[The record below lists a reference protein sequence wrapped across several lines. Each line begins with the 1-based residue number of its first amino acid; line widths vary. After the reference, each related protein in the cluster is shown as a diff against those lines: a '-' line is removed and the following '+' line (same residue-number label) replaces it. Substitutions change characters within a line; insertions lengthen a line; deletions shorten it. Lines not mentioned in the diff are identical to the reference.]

1 MHIPNDSIYHQCRV
15 NSIKSGACHTHATL
29 PLRLVLVSLLPML
42 HGELRPLWSLM
53 IYSILAGRS
62 NSPSLLLA
70 THSQTSKGS
79 NREPSFLNMKLADL
93 HACLCTL
100 DRRKRPRVLMGL
112 PVWSRILGTQ
122 DVRYAQPSAS
132 ERGKQRPA
140 DERILTRFKS
150 CIKRKVGLGVGWP
163 SIINRR

>member
-1 MHIPNDSIYHQCRV
+1 
-15 NSIKSGACHTHATL
+15 
-29 PLRLVLVSLLPML
+29 
-42 HGELRPLWSLM
+42 
-53 IYSILAGRS
+53 
-62 NSPSLLLA
+62 
-70 THSQTSKGS
+70 
-79 NREPSFLNMKLADL
+79 MKLTDL

-112 PVWSRILGTQ
+112 QVWSRILGTQ

-150 CIKRKVGLGVGWP
+150 CIKHKVCLGVGWQ
-163 SIINRR
+163 SIINRRRKRTGNIDVYPMHQACQSSARSVSSSAGGRRLGRLTLAGMIAESACGNAHDFSYEVEERSASLTYESRQLNQRPRILNAFI